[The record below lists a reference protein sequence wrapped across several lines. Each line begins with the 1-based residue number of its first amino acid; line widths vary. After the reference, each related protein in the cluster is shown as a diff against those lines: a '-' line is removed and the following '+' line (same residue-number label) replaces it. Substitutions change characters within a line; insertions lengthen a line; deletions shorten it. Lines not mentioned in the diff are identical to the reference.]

1 MIKRTFTLIKRN
13 FKEMMREPL
22 SYVFCIGFPIV
33 MITLFQVINRFT
45 NGNTPIFIN
54 ASLIPGIMVFSFTF
68 VMLTMAL
75 LVSKD
80 KQTALIRRLYISPA
94 KPVEFI
100 LSYAFCGLV
109 IGIIQAV
116 LCVFTGFIISLIMQ
130 NAYFSFGTSVLLVL
144 SQIPMLLICIF
155 LGILFGSLLN
165 DKSAPAVTSIF
176 ISASGILG
184 GAWMP
189 LDTMGG
195 FETFCRFLPFYP
207 SVYIGRTITGAL
219 HTYPSTPY
227 VFDNVAYLGLIPIG
241 IFLILG
247 ITFSVLVFKKQ
258 TTNE

>member
-1 MIKRTFTLIKRN
+1 MLKRTFTLIKRN

>member
-1 MIKRTFTLIKRN
+1 MIKRTFILIKRN
-13 FKEMMREPL
+13 FKEMIRDPL
-22 SYVFCIGFPIV
+22 SYVFCLGFPII
-33 MITLFQVINRFT
+33 MIILFQVINRFT
-45 NGNTPIFIN
+45 NGNTPIFNN

-68 VMLTMAL
+68 VMLTMTL

-80 KQTALIRRLYISPA
+80 KQTALIKRLYISPV
-94 KPVEFI
+94 KPFEFI
-100 LSYAFCGLV
+100 LSYAFCGFV
-109 IGIIQAV
+109 IGIIQAI
-116 LCVFTGFIISLIMQ
+116 LCVFTGFILSLIMQ
-130 NAYFSFGTSVLLVL
+130 SSYFSFGASILLIL
-144 SQIPMLLICIF
+144 SQLPILLICIF

-258 TTNE
+258 TTTD